1 MTHTNSPTRFSGWLR
16 HALANIPFLYRVNIH
31 RRLTLCFI
39 FVIVLMLVG
48 NGVLLWQL
56 HLIRAQVER
65 LNGVDEELIEVLRV
79 HTGLLSVYER
89 LSVSARSEDSA
100 RLQKDSE
107 TLRTGLLDE
116 VQRTQAAFNR
126 LPPEVKVDPTVLPTL
141 ESIHPPRPP
150 QR

>member
-1 MTHTNSPTRFSGWLR
+1 MTGANNPTRLTGWLR
-16 HALANIPFLYRVNIH
+16 QETANIPLLYRLNIH
-31 RRLTLCFI
+31 RRLALSFI

-48 NGVLLWQL
+48 DGVLLWQL

-100 RLQKDSE
+100 RLQKDWE

-116 VQRTQAAFNR
+116 VQRTQA
-126 LPPEVKVDPTVLPTL
+126 
-141 ESIHPPRPP
+141 
-150 QR
+150 